1 MPEKTLTID
10 SEMLAAAREAGADD
24 LFVMVAA
31 VDPDAVEIGRNYV
44 ANEVV
49 RVCDGVPAEERP
61 ERLQARVEQAG
72 DFIGALWDGDLAE
85 ALYRADGTNKRLLF
99 RLLAD
104 DVMMSALIE
113 ERGSYESAHSWFQP
127 NAERYGWE
135 AADTHHHHE

>member
-1 MPEKTLTID
+1 MSETTTPTLD

-44 ANEVV
+44 ANEVA
-49 RVCDGVPAEERP
+49 RACDGVPDEERP
-61 ERLQARVEQAG
+61 EAVGRRVERAG
-72 DFIGALWDGDLAE
+72 DFMRALWDGDLAK
-85 ALYRADGTNKRLLF
+85 ALYRADGTNSRLLF

-113 ERGSYESAHSWFQP
+113 ERGSYESAHSWFHP

-135 AADTHHHHE
+135 AADTHHHE